1 MTFGLLALCASASI
15 DSESSDYGSTKIT
28 LAARKGP
35 KGYASSLHRRKM
47 SEINVPLGDYYLST
61 DLQYVILAF
70 IATSVLNYVCFELE
84 MDWQHL
90 GLVAAG
96 SSTTDHPDPPSAHNS
111 VGRPPQMVAVIYD
124 TGSYTLEIDG

>member
-61 DLQYVILAF
+61 DLQWIGN
-70 IATSVLNYVCFELE
+70 I
-84 MDWQHL
+84 
-90 GLVAAG
+90 
-96 SSTTDHPDPPSAHNS
+96 S